1 MPRTVL
7 SVSGLGKRYTTYRS
21 ELRRFASWF
30 GAGVN
35 PSAEYWAVRDV
46 HLSIGKGESVAFIGE
61 NGAGKSTLLKLIAGT
76 VRPTEGT
83 VVKHGRV
90 SAILELGL
98 GLNPEFTGRQNVLG
112 AGLMLGYSPSEI
124 EALVPGIADF
134 AELGDFFDQP
144 LRQYSSGMYARLAF
158 ALATAT
164 RPDILIV
171 DEILSVGDAYFQ
183 HKSFARIREYREQGT
198 SIILVSHSKSSV
210 LEVCDRAVLLERGRV
225 IRDGA
230 PDAVFDY
237 YNALIS
243 DREVEVSQVEGERGT
258 RTVSGNG
265 NAVVRTMALRNSRG
279 ICVDSIDVGEKVTL
293 QAHIDVLADLPTLVF
308 GIMIKDR
315 LGQEIFGSNTHHE
328 GAVIKDARAGSRYRV
343 NVTFQNRLGVGSYSV
358 STALHAH
365 DTHLGGNFE
374 WTDLA
379 LVFTVGNPHHGFFVG
394 SNWLDARF
402 GVSELAAG
410 PLNQVE
416 PGSDRSSAS
425 PEVVELR

>member
-1 MPRTVL
+1 MTADTTPRTVL
-7 SVSGLGKRYTTYRS
+7 SVAGLGKRYTTYRS

-46 HLSIGKGESVAFIGE
+46 HLSIAKGESVAFIGE

-171 DEILSVGDAYFQ
+171 DGILSVGDAYFQ

-265 NAVVRTMALRNSRG
+265 NAVVRTVALRNSRG
-279 ICVDSIDVGEKVTL
+279 VSVDSINVGEEVTL
-293 QAHIDVLADLPTLVF
+293 QADIDVLADLPTLVF
-308 GIMIKDR
+308 GVMIKD
-315 LGQEIFGSNTHHE
+315 
-328 GAVIKDARAGSRYRV
+328 AVIMDARAGSRYRV
-343 NVTFQNRLGVGSYSV
+343 DVTFQNRLGVGSYSV
-358 STALHAH
+358 STALHAR

-402 GVSELAAG
+402 GVSELAAE
-410 PLNQVE
+410 PLKQVE
-416 PGSDRSSAS
+416 PGNDRASA
-425 PEVVELR
+425 PPAVVELP